1 MEAKEFGEYLRK
13 LRKEKNLTIRQIET
27 YSGVSNSYL
36 SQVENGKK
44 GIPSPSI
51 LKKLSKALK
60 VDYNLLMIKAGH
72 LDENEKIIVEENE
85 LLNLIKENEVKYK
98 GRPLTEEQ
106 REQVEKMLHILLDK
120 KSTD

>member
-1 MEAKEFGEYLRK
+1 MEAKEFGEYLK
-13 LRKEKNLTIRQIET
+13 DIRKERGLTIRQIET

-36 SQVENGKK
+36 SQLENGKK
-44 GIPSPSI
+44 GIPSPTI

-72 LDENEKIIVEENE
+72 LENNEKIIAEDHE
-85 LLNLIKENEVKYK
+85 LLKVIKEHNLKYK
-98 GRPLTEEQ
+98 GKVLTSEQ
-106 REQVEKMLHILLDK
+106 KEQVEKMLQILLDK